1 MQKATTVDGC
11 VIAFRHDIKSLL
23 RARVREAIE
32 NLNREL
38 RRRTKT
44 QGSFSTEN
52 AGVTLV
58 WALVAFGQIE
68 MRRIVGYQDLS
79 LLVDKH
85 HQAAA

>member
-1 MQKATTVDGC
+1 MTTPNGPEILEVRRGRL
-11 VIAFRHDIKSLL
+11 VGEGGKSREFR
-23 RARVREAIE
+23 
-32 NLNREL
+32 LNREF

-52 AGVTLV
+52 AGVTLLC
-58 WALVAFGQIE
+58 ALVAFGQIE
-68 MRRIVGYQDLS
+68 MRRIVGYQDFS